1 MSIII
6 NKEVIKLLNPC
17 AHRYENYLENYS
29 EFNGNQDDFFELTEI
44 SHNDKLWVILRL
56 MPRELVEV
64 FAIDCAVS
72 AYADAYA
79 DADADAAAYVVAAAA
94 ADAAAYVVAAAA
106 YVVAAAAA
114 DAAAA
119 YADAER
125 TRQLDALSYLI
136 SMSSCTA

>member
-17 AHRYENYLENYS
+17 ANRYENYLENYS

-72 AYADAYA
+72 AYNV
-79 DADADAAAYVVAAAA
+79 ADAAAAYAYAAADVVVAAAA
-94 ADAAAYVVAAAA
+94 AAAYA
-106 YVVAAAAA
+106 YAYT
-114 DAAAA
+114 